1 MLNDPGCELAPLPE
15 ELDEDICCP
24 AMQPRM
30 DILCLQ
36 SAGELSGKTLASES
50 ITCKGQKDEK
60 MDEEKGDDGGDRE
73 LDEETV
79 AQKDEAGEVEV
90 EDDDEQNAE
99 PNPASSFEF
108 LSSETAVGEEQSEL
122 ERRFCC
128 NNCCC
133 CCCD

>member
-1 MLNDPGCELAPLPE
+1 
-15 ELDEDICCP
+15 
-24 AMQPRM
+24 M